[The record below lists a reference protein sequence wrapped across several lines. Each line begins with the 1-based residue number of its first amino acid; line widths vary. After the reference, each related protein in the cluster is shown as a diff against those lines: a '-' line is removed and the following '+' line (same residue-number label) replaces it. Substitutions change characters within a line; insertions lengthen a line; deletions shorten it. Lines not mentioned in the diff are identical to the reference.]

1 MHTLY
6 KLKNARRSYLLQK
19 FPWIFG
25 SPIKLLALTCLFVS
39 PFFATSAFAQEMPM
53 TPEEFSDYLEE
64 NYLTKKGDRINR
76 FDAPPMLSY
85 YPASLK
91 TSGRIYMRNRWEQ
104 VHSGQSLRSRSFNG
118 NPSNEGMPTEM
129 EILEDESPEKPGEND
144 TQDTGQ
150 MIENFGSGKKM
161 VNRVFISGSNG
172 PEVPVIEPSPATAS
186 EDDGAIP
193 LSNGT
198 GIKNNNESVIYQA
211 IIGDGPWG
219 SAEAGTGDF
228 DFYMVSAKAGTTIQ
242 IDVNTPSPFE
252 DLDPFIAV
260 WDEFGF
266 ILAFNDDDAFS
277 FDSFLSFD
285 VPVDGNYFISVAG
298 FGSFVPND
306 PFDPGSGAGFGSEG
320 EYEIIFTTIDQSDV
334 DFYVFDLKKG
344 DLFGA
349 DITGRSAPFLSVKRP
364 AQDEAVGTNLPSNIF
379 YPIEN
384 PLPKMGQTSVGYIA
398 EEDGK
403 YAIEVSQNAGPY
415 EMELF
420 ATRSNF
426 EVNPRMTQV
435 LFIDYDGS
443 DFDAGEF
450 FGGEPTGTV
459 QLSPFRDF
467 LENWGIENTDEN
479 VKRITKRITKVVEEN
494 IQEDLEH
501 LGINENFRVKIVAND
516 GTEADDFEP
525 KSSPG
530 FPVSKVIVGGT
541 IEESGIGT
549 IGIAQSIDLGNYDTE
564 EIALV
569 LLDVLSD
576 SATGFPAD
584 LTYAINDLIL
594 AEGVD
599 IEDAV
604 VTAVGNVTSHEAG
617 HYLGNWHNDGFNE
630 TSVIMDEGPGGFF
643 NLAGVGPSGVFGA
656 EDQIDVDFNADF
668 YSTGEVFSGFE
679 NNAVNT
685 AFALSFTNR
694 GPLSGDPDCE
704 FINLAEGKPAM
715 QSSTYGNGVASI
727 AVDGDTDGSRGPW
740 DNPSIMHTNKE
751 MQPWWSVDLEEKV
764 AIDFI
769 QIFNRTD
776 CCEDRLKDF
785 FVYVSSEPID
795 GSKSNEEL
803 AADPAI
809 ATRFYAGTPHGF
821 EAIGLEKEVG
831 RYVMIK
837 LAGEGF
843 LHFSELELY
852 GCPIPECKPNRN
864 LALYQSTMQSSTY
877 GNGNSS
883 IAVDGDIDGSRGP
896 WTNPSIIHTEKEM
909 QPWWAVDLGEKVSV
923 ESVRILNR
931 SDCCEDRLRDFYV
944 HVSPYPIDGSKSNAD
959 LLADPAISS
968 EFYEGTPPAYEEID
982 FYGDVGRYVMVK
994 LSGEGFLHFA
1004 EFEVFG
1010 CPLNPNSSK
1019 RFADARTGL
1028 SDAATSSLS
1037 AAPNPFSDNFLLEF
1051 RGGTPEYGYVELVNI
1066 VGQVVDA
1073 KRMENLNQITL
1084 GDGLPSGVYFV
1095 RFTEGEITHQLKVI
1109 KSQ

>member
-53 TPEEFSDYLEE
+53 TPEELADYIQKNL
-64 NYLTKKGDRINR
+64 LTKERKDINP

-85 YPASLK
+85 YPE
-91 TSGRIYMRNRWEQ
+91 TMRGNLNAYTEWRKKL
-104 VHSGQSLRSRSFNG
+104 VHGSQILRSRSYGGGEG
-118 NPSNEGMPTEM
+118 NLTEI
-129 EILEDESPEKPGEND
+129 EIKEDESIEKPGKND

-150 MIENFGSGKKM
+150 LIENVGSMKGK
-161 VNRVFISGSNG
+161 VNRVFISGATG
-172 PEVPVIEPSPATAS
+172 PVKGELPITSGTAS

-198 GIKNNNESVIYQA
+198 GIKEGTEQAVVFNEVV
-211 IIGDGPWG
+211 GDGPRG
-219 SAEAGTGDF
+219 SLEGTGTGDF
-228 DFYMVSAKAGTTIQ
+228 DFYVFSATAGTIITID
-242 IDVNTPSPFE
+242 INTAEPFG
-252 DLDPFIAV
+252 DLDSYVVV
-260 WDEFGF
+260 WGEDGLIYAESGE
-266 ILAFNDDDAFS
+266 DATS
-277 FDSFLSFD
+277 FDSFIEFSVPFD
-285 VPVDGNYFISVAG
+285 GTYFISVG
-298 FGSFVPND
+298 GYFSFFPLD
-306 PFDPGSGAGFGSEG
+306 PFDPESPSIGSEIFGFPPPGSEG
-320 EYEIIFTTIDQSDV
+320 EYEMIVTAIIPDKDV

-344 DLFGA
+344 DLLGA
-349 DITGRSAPFLSVKRP
+349 DITGSPLTAPFLSVKRP
-364 AQDEAVGTNLPSNIF
+364 TQDEAVGTNLPSNIF

-398 EEDGK
+398 EEDGM
-403 YAIEVSQNAGPY
+403 YAIEVSNNIGPY
-415 EMELF
+415 EMEMF
-420 ATRSNF
+420 VTRSNF
-426 EVNPRMTQV
+426 EVNPKMTQV
-435 LFIDYDGS
+435 IFLDYDGS
-443 DFDAGEF
+443 DFDTGEF

-501 LGINENFRVKIVAND
+501 SGINENFRVKIVAND

-576 SATGFPAD
+576 SATGLSAD

-594 AEGVD
+594 AEGVN

-604 VTAVGNVTSHEAG
+604 VTTVGNVTSHEAG

-1010 CPLNPNSSK
+1010 
-1019 RFADARTGL
+1019 L
-1028 SDAATSSLS
+1028 SIES
-1037 AAPNPFSDNFLLEF
+1037 
-1051 RGGTPEYGYVELVNI
+1051 
-1066 VGQVVDA
+1066 
-1073 KRMENLNQITL
+1073 
-1084 GDGLPSGVYFV
+1084 
-1095 RFTEGEITHQLKVI
+1095 QLF
-1109 KSQ
+1109 QAFC